1 LIWIDLSNILV
12 LRRPLAFRG
21 VFVFLDNMIIKS
33 LMTPAAMVTVL
44 FCLTLA
50 GTAGAQDLKQ
60 RYIVVNRLLTPGAD
74 PGSIH
79 LNEVDGVG
87 IAWLRGKEFTTG
99 SIEFDIKG
107 KDVLQHSF
115 VGVAFHGVDDTTYE
129 AVYFRPFNFRAT
141 DPVRKAHAVQYIASP
156 NYDWPRLRADYPNK
170 YEQPLSPAPDPEQW
184 IHVRM
189 LVESKKISVYVNNSK
204 QPALTVEP
212 PLVNTNGKKIGIWA
226 GNTSGGDWKNL
237 KITL

>member
-1 LIWIDLSNILV
+1 MAIDI
-12 LRRPLAFRG
+12 
-21 VFVFLDNMIIKS
+21 MINKS
-33 LMTPAAMVTVL
+33 LLIPAVMVAVL
-44 FCLTLA
+44 SCLGFA
-50 GTAGAQDLKQ
+50 ETARAQDLKQ
-60 RYIVVNRLLTPGAD
+60 QYKVVNRSLTPGSE

-87 IAWLRGKEFTTG
+87 IAWLSGKEFITG
-99 SIEFDIKG
+99 SIEFDVRG

-156 NYDWPRLRADYPNK
+156 DYDWPRLRADYPNK
-170 YEQPLSPAPDPEQW
+170 YEQPLSPAPDPDQW
-184 IHVRM
+184 LHVRI
-189 LVESKKISVYVNNSK
+189 LVESKKISVYVNDNK
-204 QPALTVEP
+204 QPSLTVEP
-212 PLVNTNGKKIGIWA
+212 LVNLKGKRIGCWV

-237 KITL
+237 KIKL